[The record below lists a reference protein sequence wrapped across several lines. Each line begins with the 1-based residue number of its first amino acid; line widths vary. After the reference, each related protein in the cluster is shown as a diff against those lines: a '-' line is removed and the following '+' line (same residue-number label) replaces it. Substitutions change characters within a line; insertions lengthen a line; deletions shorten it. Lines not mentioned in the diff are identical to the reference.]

1 MLPATEADKLPV
13 SIMAPVMM
21 FPSCPST
28 EADRLHVGIM
38 APVVMFPSCPATE
51 ADRLTVSICQGTIPT
66 VSALS
71 VNFVP
76 EKFVCSNYFSYLC
89 IVPAMPL

>member
-1 MLPATEADKLPV
+1 MLPAA
-13 SIMAPVMM
+13 
-21 FPSCPST
+21 
-28 EADRLHVGIM
+28 EADRLPVSIM

-51 ADRLTVSICQGTIPT
+51 ADRLSVSICQGTIPT

-89 IVPAMPL
+89 IVPAMPLRYMVCPIAPSTADGQRG

>member
-1 MLPATEADKLPV
+1 MVPVVMFLSFPATEADKLP
-13 SIMAPVMM
+13 
-21 FPSCPST
+21 
-28 EADRLHVGIM
+28 VGIM

-51 ADRLTVSICQGTIPT
+51 ADKLPVGICQGTIPT
-66 VSALS
+66 VSAPS